1 MAYATDALLS
11 YEYNTYTSDLA
22 SASALTAPWTGAAS
36 SGLVVRV
43 GNACAHVMPI
53 INGAA
58 VLASAYRLNAG
69 GKSVS
74 DTLHEVL
81 RQRYPQHRFFFLIS
95 KVLCIVLM
103 CSKFTSKLT
112 FQFFLKK

>member
-81 RQRYPQHRFFFLIS
+81 RQRYPQHRFFF
-95 KVLCIVLM
+95 
-103 CSKFTSKLT
+103 FN
-112 FQFFLKK
+112 FQSPLHSTHV